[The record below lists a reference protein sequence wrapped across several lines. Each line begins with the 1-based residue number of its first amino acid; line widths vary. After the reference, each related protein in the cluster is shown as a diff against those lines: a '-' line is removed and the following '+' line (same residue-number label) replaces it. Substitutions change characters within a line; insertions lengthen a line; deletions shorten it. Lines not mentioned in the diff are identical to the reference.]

1 MSEDGYGALVAAKG
15 VPGSANPKRR
25 RRGMRTMRGVAVVLV
40 AVVLAAGILGTALAG
55 EPTRVAPVLDRI
67 LAKKELVVGTA
78 ADMPPLNM
86 TLKDGKIVGMEI
98 DIATMMANSIE
109 VKLNLKTMR
118 FSDLLPALQAGQV
131 DLILSGMTMTP
142 LRNAQVAFVGP
153 YFASGKSVLIKQEKV
168 TSLQNTEMMN
178 NPNVTV
184 AALKGST
191 SQQFVERF
199 APKAKLVPTDDYDQA
214 IAMVLEGKVLA
225 MVADFPI
232 CNVSVLRYLDKGL
245 TTLKSPLNY
254 EPLGIALSPGDP
266 LFLNWAQNFVTNLVN
281 SGELSLLQRKW
292 FEDASWVP
300 QLK

>member
-1 MSEDGYGALVAAKG
+1 
-15 VPGSANPKRR
+15 
-25 RRGMRTMRGVAVVLV
+25 MRTVRGVAVVLAV
-40 AVVLAAGILGTALAG
+40 VVLAAGVLGAALAG

-86 TLKDGKIVGMEI
+86 TLKDGKIVGMEV

-109 VKLNLKTMR
+109 VKLTLKPMR
-118 FSDLLPALQAGQV
+118 FNDLLPALEAGQV

-142 LRNAQVAFVGP
+142 IRNTRVAFVGP
-153 YFASGKSVLIKQEKV
+153 YFASGKSVLIKQEKM
-168 TSLQNTEMMN
+168 TSLQSTEMMN

-199 APKAKLVPTDDYDQA
+199 APQAKLVPTDDYDQA
-214 IAMVLEGKVLA
+214 IAMVLEDKVLA
-225 MVADFPI
+225 MIADFPI
-232 CNVSVLRYLDKGL
+232 CNVSVLRYRDKGL

>member
-1 MSEDGYGALVAAKG
+1 
-15 VPGSANPKRR
+15 
-25 RRGMRTMRGVAVVLV
+25 MRTVRGVAVVLA
-40 AVVLAAGILGTALAG
+40 AVVLAAGVLGAALAG

-86 TLKDGKIVGMEI
+86 TLKDGKIVGMEV
-98 DIATMMANSIE
+98 DIATMMATSIE
-109 VKLNLKTMR
+109 VKLTLKPMR
-118 FSDLLPALQAGQV
+118 FNDLLPALQAGQV
-131 DLILSGMTMTP
+131 DVILSGMTMTP
-142 LRNAQVAFVGP
+142 LRNTQVAFVGP
-153 YFASGKSVLIKQEKV
+153 YFASGKSVLIKQEKR
-168 TSLQNTEMMN
+168 TSLQSTEMMN
-178 NPNVTV
+178 HPTVTV

-199 APKAKLVPTDDYDQA
+199 APTATLVPTDDYDQA

-225 MVADFPI
+225 MIADFPI
-232 CNVSVLRYLDKGL
+232 CNVSVLRYRDKGL

-292 FEDASWVP
+292 FEDASWVS

>member
-1 MSEDGYGALVAAKG
+1 MRRVRG
-15 VPGSANPKRR
+15 VVVGV
-25 RRGMRTMRGVAVVLV
+25 VAVVLGLGFLAV
-40 AVVLAAGILGTALAG
+40 AIAG

-86 TLKDGKIVGMEI
+86 TLKDGKIVGMEV

-109 VKLNLKTMR
+109 VKLTLKPMR
-118 FSDLLPALQAGQV
+118 FNELLPALEAGQV

-142 LRNAQVAFVGP
+142 IRNTRVAFVGP
-153 YFASGKSVLIKQEKV
+153 YFASGKSVLIKQEKM
-168 TSLQNTEMMN
+168 TSLQSTEMMN

-191 SQQFVERF
+191 SQQFVERV
-199 APKAKLVPTDDYDQA
+199 APQAKLVPTDDYDQA

-225 MVADFPI
+225 MIADFPI
-232 CNVSVLRYLDKGL
+232 CNVSVLRYRDKGL

-266 LFLNWAQNFVTNLVN
+266 LLLNWAQNFVTNLVN

-292 FEDASWVP
+292 FEDASWVS

>member
-1 MSEDGYGALVAAKG
+1 MRRVRG
-15 VPGSANPKRR
+15 VVVGV
-25 RRGMRTMRGVAVVLV
+25 VAVVLGLGFLAV
-40 AVVLAAGILGTALAG
+40 AIAG

-86 TLKDGKIVGMEI
+86 TLKDGKIVGMEV

-109 VKLNLKTMR
+109 VKLTLKPMR
-118 FSDLLPALQAGQV
+118 FNELLPALEAGQV

-142 LRNAQVAFVGP
+142 IRNTRVAFVGP
-153 YFASGKSVLIKQEKV
+153 YFASGKSVLIKQEKM
-168 TSLQNTEMMN
+168 TWLQSTEMMN
-178 NPNVTV
+178 NPTVTV

-199 APKAKLVPTDDYDQA
+199 APQAKLVPTDDYDQA

-225 MVADFPI
+225 MIADFPI
-232 CNVSVLRYLDKGL
+232 CNVSVLRYRDKGL

-266 LFLNWAQNFVTNLVN
+266 LLLNWAQNFVTNLVN

-292 FEDASWVP
+292 FEDASWVS

>member
-1 MSEDGYGALVAAKG
+1 MRVLRSFVVALV
-15 VPGSANPKRR
+15 V
-25 RRGMRTMRGVAVVLV
+25 VVLV
-40 AVVLAAGILGTALAG
+40 GGALGVALAG
-55 EPTRVAPVLDRI
+55 DATRVAPVLDRI

-118 FSDLLPALQAGQV
+118 FSDLLPALEAGQV

-142 LRNAQVAFVGP
+142 LRNTQVAFVGP

-168 TSLQNTEMMN
+168 MSLQNTEMMN
-178 NPNVTV
+178 NSNVTV

-232 CNVSVLRYLDKGL
+232 CNVSVLRYFDKGL

-292 FEDASWVP
+292 FEDGSWVP